1 MKLKKPITVIGS
13 SNVDFI
19 MKAPHLPQVGETVT
33 DCVFRQTFGGKG
45 ANQAVAAARA
55 GGRVTFVTCLGDD
68 LYAPILIKN
77 LKNDGIN
84 VARIRRVPD
93 AATGSALVMF
103 DGSGENY
110 LTVSPGSNYRLTPKV
125 VRDCERLIA
134 GSAMVLLQ
142 MEIPL
147 ESNLEV
153 LALAARHRVPVLY
166 NYAPVRDAS
175 IPVTGSMSGLVVN
188 EIEAAA
194 LLGVKTV
201 TVKDAAGAAE
211 ALRRKGPEFVV
222 ITLGSKGSVA
232 ASASGTRRIPAWKVR
247 PVDSTAAGDTFCGA
261 LAASLVEGAPLVN
274 AVTFATTASALSV
287 TRMGAQPS
295 IPFRDEINNFL
306 ATREIP

>member
-1 MKLKKPITVIGS
+1 
-13 SNVDFI
+13 

-33 DCVFRQTFGGKG
+33 DCVFQQTFGGKG

-68 LYAPILIKN
+68 LYAPILIEN
-77 LKNDGIN
+77 LKKDGIN
-84 VARIRRVPD
+84 VARIQRVPE

-110 LTVSPGSNYRLTPKV
+110 LTVSPGSNYSLTPQR
-125 VRDCERLIA
+125 VRACEKLIA

-153 LALAARHRVPVLY
+153 LALASRHQVPVLY

-175 IPVTGSMSGLVVN
+175 IPVTGAMSGLVVN

-194 LLGVKTV
+194 LLGVRRV
-201 TVKDAAGAAE
+201 TVQDAVAAAE
-211 ALRRKGPEFVV
+211 ALRRKGPGFVV
-222 ITLGSKGSVA
+222 ITLGAKGSVA
-232 ASASGTRRIPAWKVR
+232 SSASGTRRIPAWKVR
-247 PVDSTAAGDTFCGA
+247 PVDTTAAGDTFCGA

-306 ATREIP
+306 ETREMP